1 MSFVSPKS
9 AIQSYK
15 SVGVETG
22 VVGANP
28 HKLILMLFEG
38 ARLTIAQAIQ
48 HIRRNEVAEKGM
60 RISQAIEIISS
71 GLKASLNL
79 DVGGQLADR
88 LAALYDYMAARL
100 LYANIHSDIEALEE
114 VNRLLGEIM
123 VAWAEIADDPAVLSA
138 TQAPA

>member
-1 MSFVSPKS
+1 MFVSAKN
-9 AIQSYK
+9 AIDSYTK
-15 SVGVETG
+15 VGVETG

-48 HIRRNEVAEKGM
+48 HIRRNEVAEKGR
-60 RISQAIEIISS
+60 RISQAIDIITS
-71 GLKASLNL
+71 GLKASLNQ
-79 DVGGQLADR
+79 DVGGQLAER

-114 VNRLLGEIM
+114 VDRLLSEIM
-123 VAWAEIADDPAVLSA
+123 IAWAEIADDPAVLSSN
-138 TQAPA
+138 QAAA